1 MCYEDS
7 YSETLNTSVELGDY
21 FSNAVGRG
29 GQPQLINT
37 RVKQAHSF
45 LLYTLIR
52 DVTMGAI
59 IQVRGD
65 K

>member
-21 FSNAVGRG
+21 FSNAVRRG
-29 GQPQLINT
+29 GQPQLTNT
-37 RVKQAHSF
+37 RVKQAHSS

-52 DVTMGAI
+52 DVTTGAI